1 MLFSQIIH
9 WLICAIQLINIDT
22 VSENKIDTSGVVFV
36 LPAADHRSGRFN
48 QWHTSEPDRTDVN
61 TPARKLLLCI
71 ATY

>member
-36 LPAADHRSGRFN
+36 LPAADHRSGMW
-48 QWHTSEPDRTDVN
+48 QLQSVADVG
-61 TPARKLLLCI
+61 TELM
-71 ATY
+71 